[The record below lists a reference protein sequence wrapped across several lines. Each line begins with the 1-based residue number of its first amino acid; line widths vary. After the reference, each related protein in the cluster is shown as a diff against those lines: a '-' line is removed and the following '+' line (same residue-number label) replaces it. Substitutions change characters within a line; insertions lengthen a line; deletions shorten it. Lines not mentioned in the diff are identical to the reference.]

1 MTDLAG
7 NHRLERLAELA
18 VSVGANVQPGQLVV
32 INGLL
37 GNALLMREI
46 GRAAYRVGARRVE
59 PQYIDRH
66 FRRALIELGP
76 EESLGQSMPW
86 DLAMLKALRD
96 EKGCFIQ
103 VSGDPEPH
111 LLSDLPGDKV
121 GRAGP
126 REFREEWLGMVT
138 DKAVNWTIVPAPTP
152 AWAEQ
157 VFGHPD
163 MEALWQAVEK
173 ALRLDRPDPAAEW
186 RDHLVRLRRIATAL
200 NERQFESLRYRGP
213 GTDLV
218 VGLLPSSRW
227 EGGDEVTSFGVSHV
241 ANLPT
246 EEVFT
251 SPDCRR
257 AEGHIRSTR
266 PLEMRGTM
274 VKDLAFEFHAGR
286 ITKLSASSGEDAVRG
301 ELGVDHNASHLG
313 EVALVDGS
321 SEVGKLG
328 LIFANT
334 LFDEN
339 ATCHLAYG
347 AGFGFCVDD
356 EADRAAGLNHSAVH
370 TDFMVGGPE
379 VDVDGRDAGGAWI
392 PILRHNEFQIG

>member
-1 MTDLAG
+1 LAGVAG
-7 NHRLERLAELA
+7 NHRLERLAELT

-37 GNALLMREI
+37 GNAPLMREI
-46 GRAAYRVGARRVE
+46 ARAAYRAGARRVE

-66 FRRALIELGP
+66 FRRALIEVGP

-86 DLAMLKALRD
+86 DLVMLKTLRQ

-121 GRAGP
+121 GKAGP
-126 REFREEWLGMVT
+126 REFRAEWLDMVT

-157 VFGHPD
+157 IFGQPD
-163 MEALWQAVEK
+163 MEALWSVVEK
-173 ALRLDRPDPAAEW
+173 ALRLDRPDPAEAW
-186 RDHLVRLRRIATAL
+186 RDHLARLERIASAL
-200 NERQFESLRYRGP
+200 NEKRFDSLRYRGP

-227 EGGDEVTSFGVSHV
+227 SGGDDETSFGVKHV

-266 PLEMRGTM
+266 PLEMRGT
-274 VKDLAFEFHAGR
+274 VVQDLAFEFHDGR
-286 ITKLSASSGEDAVRG
+286 ITNVSASSGEDVVRG
-301 ELGVDHNASHLG
+301 ELAVDQNASHLG

-321 SEVGKLG
+321 SEVGQLG

-356 EADRAAGLNHSAVH
+356 EADRAVGLNHSAVH

-392 PILRHNEFQIG
+392 PILRHNEFQI

>member
-1 MTDLAG
+1 MAD

-32 INGLL
+32 INGLVA
-37 GNALLMREI
+37 NAPLMREI
-46 GRAAYRVGARRVE
+46 ARAAYRAGARRVE

-66 FRRALIELGP
+66 FTRALIELGP
-76 EESLGQSMPW
+76 EESLSQTLPW
-86 DLAMLKALRD
+86 NLAMLKTLR
-96 EKGCFIQ
+96 EERGCFIQ

-121 GRAGP
+121 GKAGQ
-126 REFREEWLGMVT
+126 REFRAEWLRMVAER
-138 DKAVNWTIVPAPTP
+138 AVNWTIVPAPTP

-157 VFGHPD
+157 VFGRPD
-163 MEALWQAVEK
+163 MDALWHAVEK
-173 ALRLDRPDPAAEW
+173 AIRLDQPDPAAAW
-186 RDHLVRLRRIATAL
+186 GAHLAHLKRLAGAL
-200 NERQFESLRYRGP
+200 NDRKFDSLRYRGP

-218 VGLLPSSRW
+218 IGLLSSSRW
-227 EGGDEVTSFGVSHV
+227 MGGDDKTSFGVSHV
-241 ANLPT
+241 GNLPT

-257 AEGHIRSTR
+257 AEGRVRSTR
-266 PLEMRGTM
+266 PLEMRGAM
-274 VKDLAFEFHAGR
+274 VNDLAFEFHEGR
-286 ITKLSASSGEDAVRG
+286 ITDVSASSGEEVVRG
-301 ELGVDHNASHLG
+301 ELAIDENAGRLG

-321 SEVGKLG
+321 SAVGRLG
-328 LIFANT
+328 LTFANT

-347 AGFGFCVDD
+347 AGFGFCVGD
-356 EADRAAGLNHSAVH
+356 EADRAAGLNQSAVH

-379 VDVDGRDAGGAWI
+379 VDVDGRDPSGAWI
-392 PILRHNEFQIG
+392 PILRHNEFQVG